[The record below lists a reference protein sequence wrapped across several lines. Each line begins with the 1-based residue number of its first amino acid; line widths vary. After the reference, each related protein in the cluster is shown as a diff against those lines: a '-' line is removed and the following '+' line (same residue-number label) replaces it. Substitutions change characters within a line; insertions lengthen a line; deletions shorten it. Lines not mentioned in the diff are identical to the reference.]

1 MDLFNIDTIE
11 IRDSVFDNCSTN
23 IGKSRNRGNA
33 GALSIAYYT
42 LTPPSNLSQPTASIV
57 NCVFTGNKAILP
69 PGLSRTQLN
78 QALNN
83 NIYHGRGGAVGF
95 FVQESYKNV
104 SVRIEDCQ
112 FDNNFA
118 DSFAGALYLNLAGE
132 NTTHPFQIRETN
144 FTRNS
149 AGEGSYGGAV
159 QIALLIQNINHA
171 PSQFDFTSCHFEG
184 NLAEYGGGL
193 SAVQVGV
200 LIQPLGT
207 VVVSGNTHTVV
218 LPILEDNSH

>member
-1 MDLFNIDTIE
+1 MILPRGYTGSAVDLFNINTIE
-11 IRDSVFDNCSTN
+11 IRDSMFNNCSTN
-23 IGKSRNRGNA
+23 IGKSRNRGNS

-42 LTPPSNLSQPTASIV
+42 LTPPSNLSRPTASIT

-69 PGLSRTQLN
+69 PGISRSQLN

-83 NIYHGRGGAVGF
+83 NNYHGRGGAVGL

-112 FDNNFA
+112 FDSNYA

-132 NTTHPFQIRETN
+132 NTTHTFQIRGTN
-144 FTRNS
+144 FTGNS

-159 QIALLIQNINHA
+159 QIALLIQNIDHA

-193 SAVQVGV
+193 SAVQVGAF
-200 LIQPLGT
+200 
-207 VVVSGNTHTVV
+207 THK
-218 LPILEDNSH
+218 L